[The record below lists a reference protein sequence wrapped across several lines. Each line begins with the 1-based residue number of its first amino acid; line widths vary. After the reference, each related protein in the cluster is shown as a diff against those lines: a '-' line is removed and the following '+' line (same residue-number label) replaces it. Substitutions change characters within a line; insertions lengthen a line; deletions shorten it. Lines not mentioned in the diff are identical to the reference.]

1 MRARLA
7 ACGSRML
14 QSWKRLQVTYHGG
27 KYSIQR
33 LLALEAYTRSAL
45 SSRVLLLCIAT
56 PLPMATLVIL
66 QELIP
71 LQDPKDGWKANYG
84 FWLRDAITAF
94 VVNLTN
100 LGQAPFFITD
110 LPISKLQLV
119 IVAACTST
127 AFTAVAILIV
137 AHFRFPVP
145 FFLMAFAPLY
155 YVVQIIVFR
164 IVIGTRIFYRMLA
177 QRFQLERYMAFI
189 TIQFT
194 LVLLYPAYEAVFHVA
209 EETWYHFLVIL
220 LLPVIKVVVKNMV
233 LRCTIHLEDMMP
245 EAAIFTVDYF
255 NAIYVATCVQSSS
268 SASAIMAITIT
279 DLTQAL
285 LMLYGLHRHTA
296 RTLPKLGR
304 IVKEIPLNDSVL
316 LSLST
321 LCRDL
326 VNRDKQLD
334 VGIRVRSCI
343 PHQLSPID
351 EELIDKLDF
360 LTNTTRVHVVQKA
373 AIEGHREDLSWDS
386 NSTSI
391 TGSSWCSRRRS
402 DVIYPSIQLN
412 TTPAEKLNILREA
425 LGVLFTTECL
435 VVAAYLEAVVPLFY
449 SGYMLVM
456 VHFPSAQYHSEMVG
470 VTRENVGAT
479 VFPVFVFA
487 VLQIVAFVLLGLL
500 IKRNCGMRALW
511 QLAFVLESQMFLIQG
526 KLMVW
531 IMITLC
537 CRLAHFGFDFTF
549 KSITS

>member
-1 MRARLA
+1 
-7 ACGSRML
+7 ML

-33 LLALEAYTRSAL
+33 LLALEAYTRSAS

-110 LPISKLQLV
+110 LPISKLQ
-119 IVAACTST
+119 
-127 AFTAVAILIV
+127 
-137 AHFRFPVP
+137 
-145 FFLMAFAPLY
+145 FAPLY

-425 LGVLFTTECL
+425 LEVLFTTECL

-537 CRLAHFGFDFTF
+537 CRLAHFGEYFFPNG
-549 KSITS
+549 SLRC